1 MSGNQIED
9 LDESGVDVLDVE
21 TDVEGLDV
29 EGAATSREEEEEDDL
44 LEDLP
49 PPGTSLKL
57 FLKWHPCHFPVM
69 A

>member
-49 PPGTSLKL
+49 PPGKSLKI
-57 FLKWHPCHFPVM
+57 FFDRE
-69 A
+69 

>member
-49 PPGTSLKL
+49 PPG
-57 FLKWHPCHFPVM
+57 V
-69 A
+69 